1 MTDVKAQDIE
11 AFVRTFDELDWRNLH
26 VVIDGLEIYLSK
38 NPADPG
44 LAHAGA
50 ARPIDSVGLAGAPA
64 SPPRA
69 AGALAPAEP
78 PATVATTGMKTV
90 RATTLG
96 TFYRAPKPGAP
107 PYVSVGD
114 KVDVE
119 TEICLLEVMK
129 LFTAVRAGVAGIVRE
144 ILVKDS
150 EVVEFDQ
157 PLFLIEPSA

>member
-11 AFVRTFDELDWRNLH
+11 AFVRTFDELDWQNLH

-38 NPADPG
+38 NPGDAG
-44 LAHAGA
+44 RVQTGA
-50 ARPIDSVGLAGAPA
+50 ARSADGAAPA
-64 SPPRA
+64 AAPAALVAPADAPSEARA
-69 AGALAPAEP
+69 AT
-78 PATVATTGMKTV
+78 PATGVKTV

-107 PYVSVGD
+107 PYVSIGD
-114 KVDVE
+114 KVEAD

-129 LFTAVRAGVAGIVRE
+129 LFTAVRAGIAGTIRE

-150 EVVEFDQ
+150 EVVEFEQ

>member
-11 AFVRTFDELDWRNLH
+11 AFVRTFDELDWQNLH

-44 LAHAGA
+44 LVETRA
-50 ARPIDSVGLAGAPA
+50 ARPADRVAPGAAPSSSRPAATAPA
-64 SPPRA
+64 PIEAHA
-69 AGALAPAEP
+69 A
-78 PATVATTGMKTV
+78 TGMKTV

-114 KVDVE
+114 KVDVD

>member
-11 AFVRTFDELDWRNLH
+11 AFVKTFDELDWESLH

-38 NPADPG
+38 NPTDPG
-44 LAHAGA
+44 LVETRA
-50 ARPIDSVGLAGAPA
+50 ARPAHSAALTAAPSSSRPATSAPA
-64 SPPRA
+64 PVESHA
-69 AGALAPAEP
+69 A
-78 PATVATTGMKTV
+78 TGMKTV

-107 PYVSVGD
+107 PYVSIGD
-114 KVDVE
+114 KVDVD

-157 PLFLIEPSA
+157 PLFLIEPAA

>member
-50 ARPIDSVGLAGAPA
+50 ARPIDSVAPA
-64 SPPRA
+64 P
-69 AGALAPAEP
+69 APSSSQ
-78 PATVATTGMKTV
+78 PATSAHAPIEAHAATGMKTV

>member
-11 AFVRTFDELDWRNLH
+11 AFVRTFDELDWQNLH

-44 LAHAGA
+44 LVETRA
-50 ARPIDSVGLAGAPA
+50 ARPADSA
-64 SPPRA
+64 
-69 AGALAPAEP
+69 ALAAAPSSSRPSASAPTPAD
-78 PATVATTGMKTV
+78 AHAAGMKTV

-114 KVDVE
+114 KVEVD

-144 ILVKDS
+144 ILVRDS